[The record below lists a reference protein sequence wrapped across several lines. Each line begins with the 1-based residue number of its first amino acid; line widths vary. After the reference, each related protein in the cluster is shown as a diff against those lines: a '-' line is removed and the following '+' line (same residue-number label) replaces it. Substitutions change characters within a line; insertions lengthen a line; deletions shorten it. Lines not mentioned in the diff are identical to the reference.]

1 MEGPVSFVLI
11 AVGVIAFLALFLLA
25 LVPPERVRQ
34 LLGRR
39 R

>member
-11 AVGVIAFLALFLLA
+11 AVGVIAFLALFGLA
-25 LVPPERVRQ
+25 IVPPDRIRQ
-34 LLGRR
+34 LLRR